1 LWPYSFPYF
10 EYKNNIL
17 RQASYNVKCF
27 FRLDWGIY
35 VHYYKHNIKDFN
47 AHTAHL
53 SRLER
58 DIYRQMIERYYLTE
72 EPLTADLTALYR
84 KLSIR
89 TDEEKEAAAQILSEF
104 FVMVVDKRNPTV
116 YQHCRCDEE
125 IQVYRTRSDKA
136 RDAAA
141 KRWESKGNAK
151 ALPTTNHQ
159 PLTINKKK
167 GPPTLEEVCTEFD
180 GRIENSGQEATS
192 FFNHYESNGW
202 KVGKNPMKSWKAAAT
217 NWINRQKKWEKE
229 RGNHQQTKQ
238 QRRDTALIQL
248 HSE

>member
-1 LWPYSFPYF
+1 M
-10 EYKNNIL
+10 
-17 RQASYNVKCF
+17 
-27 FRLDWGIY
+27 
-35 VHYYKHNIKDFN
+35 HYYKHNIKDFN

-53 SRLER
+53 TRLER

-72 EPLTADLTALYR
+72 EPLTGDLDALYR

-89 TDEEKEAAAQILSEF
+89 TDEEEEAAAQILSEF
-104 FVMVVDKRNPTV
+104 FVMVIGNPTV

-141 KRWESKGNAK
+141 KRWESKGNAN
-151 ALPTTNHQ
+151 AMLTTNNI
-159 PLTINKKK
+159 TNNNITTKKVTKKK
-167 GPPTLEEVCTEFD
+167 GPPTLEEVCNEFD
-180 GRIENSGQEATS
+180 GRIENSEQEATS

-202 KVGKNPMKSWKAAAT
+202 KVGKNPMKSVKAAAT

-238 QRRDTALIQL
+238 QRRDNALVQL

>member
-1 LWPYSFPYF
+1 MGESM
-10 EYKNNIL
+10 
-17 RQASYNVKCF
+17 
-27 FRLDWGIY
+27 
-35 VHYYKHNIKDFN
+35 HYYKHNIKDFN

-53 SRLER
+53 TRLER

-72 EPLTADLTALYR
+72 EPLTGDLDALYR

-89 TDEEKEAAAQILSEF
+89 TDEEEEAAAQILSEF
-104 FVMVVDKRNPTV
+104 FALVEISSTSMDMV

-141 KRWESKGNAK
+141 KRWESKGNAN
-151 ALPTTNHQ
+151 AMLTTNNI
-159 PLTINKKK
+159 TNNNITTKKVTKKK
-167 GPPTLEEVCTEFD
+167 GPPTLKEVCNEFD
-180 GRIENSGQEATS
+180 GRIEQPDEEALS
-192 FFNHYESNGW
+192 FFNFYESNGW

-229 RGNHQQTKQ
+229 RGSHKQTKQ

-248 HSE
+248 HGE

>member
-1 LWPYSFPYF
+1 M
-10 EYKNNIL
+10 
-17 RQASYNVKCF
+17 
-27 FRLDWGIY
+27 
-35 VHYYKHNIKDFN
+35 HYYKHNIKDFN

-53 SRLER
+53 TRLER

-72 EPLTADLTALYR
+72 EPLTSDLTALYR

-89 TDEEKEAAAQILSEF
+89 TDEEIEAAAQILSEF
-104 FVMVVDKRNPTV
+104 FVMVIGNPTV

-151 ALPTTNHQ
+151 ALLTTKHK

-167 GPPTLEEVCTEFD
+167 GPPTLEEVCNEFD
-180 GRIENSGQEATS
+180 GRIENSEQEATS

-229 RGNHQQTKQ
+229 DGNRKQTKQ

-248 HSE
+248 HGE

>member
-1 LWPYSFPYF
+1 M
-10 EYKNNIL
+10 
-17 RQASYNVKCF
+17 
-27 FRLDWGIY
+27 
-35 VHYYKHNIKDFN
+35 HYYKHNIKDFN

-72 EPLTADLTALYR
+72 EPLTSDLTALYR

-89 TDEEKEAAAQILSEF
+89 TDEEIEAAAQILSEF
-104 FVMVVDKRNPTV
+104 FVMVIGNPTV

-151 ALPTTNHQ
+151 ALLTTNHK
-159 PLTINKKK
+159 PLTINKEPRTKK
-167 GPPTLEEVCTEFD
+167 KRMEPPSLQQVCEEFD
-180 GRIENSGQEATS
+180 GKIGDSANEARS

-202 KVGKNPMKSWKAAAT
+202 KVGKNPMKSWKASAA
-217 NWINRQKKWEKE
+217 NWVNRQKKWEKE
-229 RGNHQQTKQ
+229 RGNNKQSKQ

-248 HSE
+248 HGE

>member
-1 LWPYSFPYF
+1 M
-10 EYKNNIL
+10 
-17 RQASYNVKCF
+17 
-27 FRLDWGIY
+27 
-35 VHYYKHNIKDFN
+35 HYYKHNIKDFN

-53 SRLER
+53 TRLER

-72 EPLTADLTALYR
+72 EPLTGDLDALYR

-89 TDEEKEAAAQILSEF
+89 TDEEEEAAAQILSEF
-104 FVMVVDKRNPTV
+104 FVMVIGNPTV

-151 ALPTTNHQ
+151 AIPTTNNI
-159 PLTINKKK
+159 TTNKVTKKK
-167 GPPTLEEVCTEFD
+167 GPPTLEEVCNEFD
-180 GRIENSGQEATS
+180 GRIQQPDEEALS
-192 FFNHYESNGW
+192 FFNFYESNGW

-229 RGNHQQTKQ
+229 RGSHKQTKQ

>member
-1 LWPYSFPYF
+1 M
-10 EYKNNIL
+10 
-17 RQASYNVKCF
+17 
-27 FRLDWGIY
+27 
-35 VHYYKHNIKDFN
+35 HYYKHNIKDFN

-53 SRLER
+53 TRLER

-72 EPLTADLTALYR
+72 EPLTGDLDALYR

-104 FVMVVDKRNPTV
+104 FVMWIGNPTV

-136 RDAAA
+136 KDAAA
-141 KRWESKGNAK
+141 KRWESKGKAK
-151 ALPTTNHQ
+151 ALQTINHK

-167 GPPTLEEVCTEFD
+167 KPPTLEEVCNEFD
-180 GRIENSGQEATS
+180 GRIENSDQEATS

-229 RGNHQQTKQ
+229 RGNRKQTKQ
-238 QRRDTALIQL
+238 QRRDSALVQL

>member
-1 LWPYSFPYF
+1 M
-10 EYKNNIL
+10 
-17 RQASYNVKCF
+17 
-27 FRLDWGIY
+27 
-35 VHYYKHNIKDFN
+35 HYYKHNIKDFN

-53 SRLER
+53 TRIER

-72 EPLTADLTALYR
+72 EPLTGDLDALYR
-84 KLSIR
+84 KLLIR

-104 FVMVVDKRNPTV
+104 FVMVVGNPTV
-116 YQHCRCDEE
+116 YQHCRCHEE

-136 RDAAA
+136 KNAAA

-151 ALPTTNHQ
+151 ALQTINHK

-167 GPPTLEEVCTEFD
+167 KPPTLKEVCNEFD
-180 GRIENSGQEATS
+180 GRIQQPDEEALS
-192 FFNHYESNGW
+192 FFNFYESNGW

-229 RGNHQQTKQ
+229 RGNRKQTKQ
-238 QRRDTALIQL
+238 QRRDNALVQL

>member
-1 LWPYSFPYF
+1 MGESM
-10 EYKNNIL
+10 
-17 RQASYNVKCF
+17 
-27 FRLDWGIY
+27 
-35 VHYYKHNIKDFN
+35 HYYKHNIKDFN

-53 SRLER
+53 TRLER

-72 EPLTADLTALYR
+72 EPLTGDLDVLYR
-84 KLSIR
+84 KLLIR

-104 FVMVVDKRNPTV
+104 FVMVIGNPTV
-116 YQHCRCDEE
+116 YQHCRCHEE

-136 RDAAA
+136 KDAAA

-151 ALPTTNHQ
+151 ALLTTNNI
-159 PLTINKKK
+159 TTKKVTKKK
-167 GPPTLEEVCTEFD
+167 GPPTLKEVCNEFD
-180 GRIENSGQEATS
+180 GRIQQPDEEALS
-192 FFNHYESNGW
+192 FFNFYESNGW

-229 RGNHQQTKQ
+229 RGSNKQTKQ
-238 QRRDTALIQL
+238 QRRDNALVQL